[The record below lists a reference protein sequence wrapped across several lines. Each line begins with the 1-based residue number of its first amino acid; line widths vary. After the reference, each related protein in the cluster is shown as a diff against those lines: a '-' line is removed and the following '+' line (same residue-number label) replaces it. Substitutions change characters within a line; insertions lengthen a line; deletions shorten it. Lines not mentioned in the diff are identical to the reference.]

1 MRTVQRR
8 TGSFNRPCL
17 PSLLYAVESTGPSRK
32 AVRML
37 HRVIDSAF
45 MKIFKLTSF
54 ENTAFI
60 RMCVG
65 LSDVGIVIK
74 KRFLNF
80 ISKLQAQH
88 YSSDLLD
95 LCFCEL

>member
-1 MRTVQRR
+1 
-8 TGSFNRPCL
+8 
-17 PSLLYAVESTGPSRK
+17 
-32 AVRML
+32 
-37 HRVIDSAF
+37 

-74 KRFLNF
+74 NRFLNF